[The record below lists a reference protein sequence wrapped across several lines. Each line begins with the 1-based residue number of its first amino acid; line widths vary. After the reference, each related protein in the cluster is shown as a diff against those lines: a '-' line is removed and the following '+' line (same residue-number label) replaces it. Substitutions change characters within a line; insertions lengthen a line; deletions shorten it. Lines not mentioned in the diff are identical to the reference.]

1 MSRQLWARQTI
12 SLSVLRWDVSRSW
25 VCSFLHH
32 SWTRSRW
39 HISCRRASKH
49 TASCTFI
56 TSTWLTWSGTLV
68 WVYDRKKESQG
79 TSLVCVLVTDWSS
92 TQTCHLQSGGPLW
105 KREPAGSGPSR
116 EQDSINTSGGKP
128 HYTGP
133 AFIWQYWLTAAS
145 LLLHVLKGIVRT
157 KNENSIITS
166 SPSSHSKPVGLI
178 LYST

>member
-1 MSRQLWARQTI
+1 MFPGPK
-12 SLSVLRWDVSRSW
+12 SVI
-25 VCSFLHH
+25 FLHH
-32 SWTRSRW
+32 SWIRSRW

-49 TASCTFI
+49 TAGCTFI

-116 EQDSINTSGGKP
+116 EQDSINTRGGKP
-128 HYTGP
+128 HYTTP
-133 AFIWQYWLTAAS
+133 AFIWQYWLSTAS

-157 KNENSIITS
+157 KVE
-166 SPSSHSKPVGLI
+166 I
-178 LYST
+178 LYFVLFKSTVLHCNPFYF